1 MVDKRIKIQIL
12 RSDPSNDVDPFFQT
26 YKVSLTEDMSVLDVL
41 DYIHD
46 NIDSSLAYFNH
57 DACRRGVCSRCTI
70 RLNSQP
76 ILACQAI
83 AIDEMILTPI
93 RTPVTRD
100 LVLKP
105 SSKEKSST

>member
-1 MVDKRIKIQIL
+1 MVDKRIKIQVL
-12 RSDPSNDVDPFFQT
+12 RSDPSNDVGPFFQT
-26 YKVSLTEDMSVLDVL
+26 YEVPLMEDMSVLDVL

-70 RLNSQP
+70 RMNSQP
-76 ILACQAI
+76 VLACQAI
-83 AIDEMILTPI
+83 PINNMILTPT
-93 RTPVTRD
+93 RTSVTRD

-105 SSKEKSST
+105 SSRD